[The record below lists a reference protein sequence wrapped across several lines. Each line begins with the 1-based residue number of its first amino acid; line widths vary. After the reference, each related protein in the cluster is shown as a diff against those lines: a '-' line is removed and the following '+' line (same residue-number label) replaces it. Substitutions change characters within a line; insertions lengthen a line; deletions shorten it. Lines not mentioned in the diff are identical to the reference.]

1 MYIPNIA
8 MGNGPFIDI
17 HRWFTWVYLL
27 KMVDLSMAML
37 VITRWYICLLQK
49 IYTVPPILMI
59 KKILD
64 IMFSMKVATMWIN
77 AQFQT
82 NPPPYFSL
90 KYISHYRIGDSLI
103 SHHIWINQIIH
114 RPTSCFFPP
123 KFNYP
128 IHSTRIL

>member
-1 MYIPNIA
+1 MYIPNVA

-64 IMFSMKVATMWIN
+64 IMFSMKVATM
-77 AQFQT
+77 
-82 NPPPYFSL
+82 
-90 KYISHYRIGDSLI
+90 
-103 SHHIWINQIIH
+103 
-114 RPTSCFFPP
+114 
-123 KFNYP
+123 
-128 IHSTRIL
+128 

>member
-1 MYIPNIA
+1 MYVCIYIYMYVCIYIYVCIACIVYIYIHSHILSCVERESKKYQTYIYIYMYIPNIA

-64 IMFSMKVATMWIN
+64 IMFSMKVATM
-77 AQFQT
+77 
-82 NPPPYFSL
+82 
-90 KYISHYRIGDSLI
+90 
-103 SHHIWINQIIH
+103 
-114 RPTSCFFPP
+114 
-123 KFNYP
+123 
-128 IHSTRIL
+128 